1 MNLQGKVWGE
11 TTEFFRN
18 ALVSAHHITIK
29 KGGFCSKHRHAHKYN
44 LFYVISGKLRV
55 QIWRDEQTVDETIV
69 AAGQSTAVSP
79 GFFHKFWALEETE
92 AIEVYQVFLEDP
104 DIERETEGGIKKI

>member
-1 MNLQGKVWGE
+1 MTQGKVWGR

-29 KGGFCSKHRHAHKYN
+29 KGGFCSQHKHAHKYN
-44 LFYVISGKLRV
+44 LFYVISGKLLIR
-55 QIWRDEQTVDETIV
+55 IWRDKNTIDETLLC
-69 AAGQSTAVSP
+69 AGQSSAVSP
-79 GFFHKFWALEETE
+79 GFYHKFWALEDTE

-104 DIERETEGGIKKI
+104 DIERQTGGGVEAP